1 MAKRKSC
8 YMRCRI
14 SEEEEEG
21 GIGRMG
27 RGGAEGRGNKVRG
40 GRVGEDV
47 SERKVYYK
55 TATT

>member
-1 MAKRKSC
+1 
-8 YMRCRI
+8 MRCRI

-55 TATT
+55 TATTWEK